1 MGVSEIKPKEAANTQ
16 SAKQGVVGLNR
27 LIPNLMTLCAMA
39 AGLAAIQFAWE
50 EHWDKAVMAIVIAAI
65 LDALDGTTARL
76 LKATSE
82 FGAQLDS
89 LSDFLA
95 FGVAPSIIL
104 YSWILEES
112 GKIGWIAMI
121 VFAAASAL
129 RLARFNATQKKL
141 PDWKKKFFSGIPA
154 PAGAGLALLPVI
166 VSLQFPDRYFADYA
180 FASPLVGLWTILIAG
195 MMVSR
200 IPTFSTKMIH
210 LPAKLGMPALAFAAV
225 LIAALLHAPWQ
236 TLSIAAIMY
245 MAAIPFA
252 VKKFRELQKEYGVE
266 EDMTDL
272 AIGAISLEELSN
284 QDKEETL

>member
-1 MGVSEIKPKEAANTQ
+1 MSLSELKPK
-16 SAKQGVVGLNR
+16 QGGTAGRQNFVGLHR
-27 LIPNLMTLCAMA
+27 LLPNLMTLTALA
-39 AGLAAIQFAWE
+39 AGLTAIQFAWDNNWE
-50 EHWDKAVMAIVIAAI
+50 RAVLAIVVAAI
-65 LDALDGTTARL
+65 LDALDGATARL

-129 RLARFNATQKKL
+129 RLARFNSMQGKL

-154 PAGAGLALLPVI
+154 PAGAGLALLPVMI
-166 VSLQFPDRYFADYA
+166 WLQLPEGFMEEFAY
-180 FASPLVGLWTILIAG
+180 ASPLVGLWTILIAG

-200 IPTFSTKMIH
+200 IPTFSTKMIR
-210 LPAKLGMPALAFAAV
+210 LPAKLGMPVLALAV
-225 LIAALLHAPWQ
+225 LLIAALVHAPWQ
-236 TLSIAAIMY
+236 TLTILAVAYISL
-245 MAAIPFA
+245 IPFSIR
-252 VKKFRELQKEYGVE
+252 KFRALQKEHADDE
-266 EDMTDL
+266 HMADL
-272 AIGAISLEELSN
+272 AIGATDLDDLAPLN
-284 QDKEETL
+284 KQDQ